1 MRVASPLNRYL
12 LTVPER
18 VVRSVVG
25 ISAGLAREVGEVAI
39 PDGIRRTQ
47 LYQNVVDGT
56 LRFLIQQVGEVEGVY
71 TAEHGL
77 PDDFL
82 ARRTAGNAVE
92 ALGVVAFRAS
102 PVWVLA
108 ALSDLAGMGRQLIPE
123 LTTALKAQGL
133 LDKDAEYV
141 SVDQMLDGFEKSS
154 SRLASSFNTPPLD
167 IAGLRAEWTALRE
180 EVKGMAPDR
189 LPSRASIRQVW
200 TDLTAEAARQERSVF
215 ETSSIM
221 AVSAVRSV
229 PEGVKWL
236 SASTVVGV
244 TRTGQVVGTAVLDH
258 YRDTLGKIRD
268 VGYLAFARR
277 QFTPYIRAAADQ
289 FSPTRITLTQRVWG
303 KVAAFK
309 FRRPYFRRP
318 YFRPPYMQRG
328 DTKRDDTKRDD
339 KK

>member
-1 MRVASPLNRYL
+1 MALPSREYL

-39 PDGIRRTQ
+39 PDGVRRSQ

-56 LRFLIQQVGEVEGVY
+56 LRFLIEQVGAVEGVY
-71 TAEHGL
+71 AADTAQ

-82 ARRTAGNAVE
+82 MRRSAGNAVE

-123 LTTALKAQGL
+123 LTTALKAEGL
-133 LDKDAEYV
+133 LDQDAEYV
-141 SVDQMLDGFEKSS
+141 SVDQMLDGLEKTS
-154 SRLASSFNTPPLD
+154 SRLASSINTPPLD
-167 IAGLRAEWTALRE
+167 VAGLRREWSALRE
-180 EVKGMAPDR
+180 EVKGLTPDH
-189 LPSRASIRQVW
+189 LPSRASIMQVW

-221 AVSAVRSV
+221 AMSAVRAV

-244 TRTGQVVGTAVLDH
+244 KRTGQVVGTALLDH
-258 YRDTLGKIRD
+258 YQDTLGEIRD

-289 FSPTRITLTQRVWG
+289 FSPTRITLTQRLWSR
-303 KVAAFK
+303 AATLK
-309 FRRPYFRRP
+309 SRYLARRLKP
-318 YFRPPYMQRG
+318 
-328 DTKRDDTKRDD
+328 
-339 KK
+339 

>member
-1 MRVASPLNRYL
+1 VATPLKEYL

-56 LRFLIQQVGEVEGVY
+56 LRFLIEQVGEVEGVY
-71 TAEHGL
+71 TADTGL

-123 LTTALKAQGL
+123 LTAALKAEGL
-133 LDKDAEYV
+133 LEKDAEYV
-141 SVDQMLDGFEKSS
+141 SVDQMLDGLERTS

-167 IAGLRAEWTALRE
+167 VAGLRREWSALRN
-180 EVKGMAPDR
+180 EVKGLTPDR
-189 LPSRASIRQVW
+189 LPSRDSIRQIW
-200 TDLTAEAARQERSVF
+200 ADLTAEAARQERSVF

-229 PEGVKWL
+229 PDGVKWL
-236 SASTVVGV
+236 GASTVVGV
-244 TRTGQVVGTAVLDH
+244 TRTGQVVGTALLDH
-258 YRDTLGKIRD
+258 YRDTLGEIRD

-277 QFTPYIRAAADQ
+277 QFAPYIRAAADQ
-289 FSPTRITLTQRVWG
+289 FSPSRVTLTQRLFA
-303 KVAAFK
+303 KAATL
-309 FRRPYFRRP
+309 RSRAGR
-318 YFRPPYMQRG
+318 
-328 DTKRDDTKRDD
+328 
-339 KK
+339 

>member
-1 MRVASPLNRYL
+1 VATPLKEYL

-56 LRFLIQQVGEVEGVY
+56 LRFLIEQVGEVEGVY
-71 TAEHGL
+71 AADKGL

-123 LTTALKAQGL
+123 LTTALKAEGL
-133 LDKDAEYV
+133 LDKDADYV
-141 SVDQMLDGFEKSS
+141 SVDQMLDGLEKTS

-167 IAGLRAEWTALRE
+167 IAGLRAEWSALRA
-180 EVKGMAPDR
+180 EVKGLTPDH
-189 LPSRASIRQVW
+189 LPSRDSIRQLW

-221 AVSAVRSV
+221 AVSAIRAV
-229 PEGVKWL
+229 PDQVKWL

-258 YRDTLGKIRD
+258 YRDTLGEIRA

-289 FSPTRITLTQRVWG
+289 FSPSRVTLTQKLWA
-303 KVAAFK
+303 KVAALRTRA
-309 FRRPYFRRP
+309 RRER
-318 YFRPPYMQRG
+318 
-328 DTKRDDTKRDD
+328 
-339 KK
+339 